1 MIGKLEVVADEA
13 AVAEAAAKHFVTAAT
28 RAIRERAVFNV
39 SLAGGSSPKAMFAL
53 LCGEP
58 LRGQVDWKS
67 VRFYFGDER
76 CVPPE
81 HPDSNYGMARANLF
95 TKLGISDEQIYRIRG
110 EAPPQEAAEEYEA
123 LLQRTLGSDA
133 ILDLV
138 LLGMGPEGH
147 TASLFPGTFEQFD
160 PNRIVVTTYVD
171 KLKANRVTLTPRAIN
186 AARAILVAAGGESK
200 ADALAHVL
208 TGPREPDV
216 YPAQVLD
223 PRHGTLTW
231 VVDRGAAGGLGR

>member
-13 AVAEAAAKHFVTAAT
+13 AVADAAAKHFVTAAT

-53 LCGEP
+53 LCAEP

-110 EAPPQEAAEEYEA
+110 EAPPQEAADEYEA

-160 PNRIVVTTYVD
+160 PTRIVVTTYVE